1 MYVPEIFLHYQH
13 KLPEFL
19 CVSAVSARMELSGDV
34 ILASDLYTNS
44 WIKFVKKLQVCV
56 GLSRRDS
63 F

>member
-1 MYVPEIFLHYQH
+1 MYQRYLSIISTSCLSFSVL
-13 KLPEFL
+13 
-19 CVSAVSARMELSGDV
+19 SASMELSGDV

>member
-1 MYVPEIFLHYQH
+1 MYQRYFSIISTSCLSFSVL
-13 KLPEFL
+13 
-19 CVSAVSARMELSGDV
+19 SARMELSGDV